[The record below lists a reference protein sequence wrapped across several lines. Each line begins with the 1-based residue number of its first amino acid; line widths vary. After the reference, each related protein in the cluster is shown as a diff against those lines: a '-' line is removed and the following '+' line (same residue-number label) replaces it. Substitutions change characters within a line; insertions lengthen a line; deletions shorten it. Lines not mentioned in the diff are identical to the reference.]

1 MKEKRKEKRDRQKN
15 ERKNRID
22 WTQPDEKILERY
34 KVAFPGQSDEKLL

>member
-1 MKEKRKEKRDRQKN
+1 MKEKRKEKRDRQKS

-34 KVAFPGQSDEKLL
+34 KVAFPNQTDEKLL